1 MKIKLNRNEAA
12 AYTVMIKKILSLPKG
27 QYYFRTFAAPLPSSP
42 RLARKLFEETA
53 AGNIACL
60 RLVGSKSANGYIKI

>member
-1 MKIKLNRNEAA
+1 MKLKLNNNEAA
-12 AYTVMIKKILSLPKG
+12 AYTVMIQKILSLPKG
-27 QYYFRTFAAPLPSSP
+27 RYHFRNFAAPAPACP

-60 RLVGSKSANGYIKI
+60 RLIGGKSADGYIKI